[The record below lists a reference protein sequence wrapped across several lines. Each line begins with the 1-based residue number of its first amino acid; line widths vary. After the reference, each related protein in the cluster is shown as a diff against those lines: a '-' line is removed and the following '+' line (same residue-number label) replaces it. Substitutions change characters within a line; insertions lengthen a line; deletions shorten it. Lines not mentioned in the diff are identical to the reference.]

1 MAAQQDR
8 GRADDALFIA
18 DVLLAQ
24 NKVSRFI
31 ETCNFGDN
39 TILLES
45 EDNICMNCSRVG
57 HVSAS
62 SHNAHFLSCKAKQAK
77 GKATS
82 ACNKCNVRWVEKDAE
97 GCPLLKRSRR
107 DSETSFSYR

>member
-8 GRADDALFIA
+8 GRAEDALFIA
-18 DVLLAQ
+18 GMLLAQ

-31 ETCNFGDN
+31 AVLVI
-39 TILLES
+39 ILYCWES
-45 EDNICMNCSRVG
+45 EDKSCMNCSRVG

-97 GCPLLKRSRR
+97 GRPLLKRSRR